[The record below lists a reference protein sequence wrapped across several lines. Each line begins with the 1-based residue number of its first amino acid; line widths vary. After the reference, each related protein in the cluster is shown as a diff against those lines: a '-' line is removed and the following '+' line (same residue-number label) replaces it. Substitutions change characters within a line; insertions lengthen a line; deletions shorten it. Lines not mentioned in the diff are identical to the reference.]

1 MSPSGAACTWPEST
15 QITPCLG
22 NAPGSLQNGG
32 EDATYT
38 TDPNGKLTVYMD
50 ATQFRPDG
58 YGGQLTNADLDYW
71 FELSD
76 IDNNTY
82 YPTLVN
88 IQGTMSPGLQAAHRQ
103 RRGHPH

>member
-1 MSPSGAACTWPEST
+1 MGNVTLRGGVYLAGIYSDNAL
-15 QITPCLG
+15 LG
-22 NAPGSLQNGG
+22 NAPRSLQNGG

-88 IQGTMSPGLQAAHRQ
+88 IQGTMSPDYKLRTGSA
-103 RRGHPH
+103 